1 MDDARAQAAPIRSY
15 RPRGGHSAAGRI
27 RFDIPGKLLIMQ
39 SVAPDS
45 SLFTKTERIRSRA
58 LMIVED
64 AEQYAQVLLSIAR
77 PEGGFTVESIRGLY
91 GDSEQI
97 IPFQHLIPVHVT
109 YQTAF
114 TDDSGQ
120 LQIRP
125 DIYGYDRDMIALLR
139 GDRRIVDDQRKLV
152 PAGKP
157 AAARRPARSSFPFP
171 WD

>member
-1 MDDARAQAAPIRSY
+1 
-15 RPRGGHSAAGRI
+15 
-27 RFDIPGKLLIMQ
+27 
-39 SVAPDS
+39 
-45 SLFTKTERIRSRA
+45 
-58 LMIVED
+58 MIVED

-139 GDRRIVDDQRKLV
+139 GDQRIADDQRKLV